1 MDMKRLLIIDDD
13 KDMVAMLER
22 LFKKKKVYEVYTATS
37 SDDALNI
44 LNKTIPD
51 VVISD
56 VKMPKM
62 DGLELLNAI
71 KDIDNTI
78 SVILI
83 TGYGTIEMAVEALK
97 VGAYDFIEK
106 PFDNQ
111 RLIHTTEKALE
122 RTYLLRENLRLKK
135 SHKDN
140 IIHPGGIVGNSPA
153 INRMIDMIT
162 RVAECDATVLI
173 TGESGTGKEL
183 VARAIHELS
192 PRKNKELIVVNC
204 PAIPEHLLESELF
217 GHVKGAF
224 TGATQDKKGLFVA
237 ANGSTIFLD
246 EIGDI
251 PISIQIKLLRTL
263 QEKEIRPLGATKT
276 ISVDARVIAS
286 TNQNLEDKIADGS
299 FREDLYFRLNVVT
312 IKVPPL
318 RERREDIPLL
328 AMHFLNKYC
337 IQYNKKDLHFA
348 PETIEYLAS
357 RSWKGNVRELENT
370 IKRAVVL
377 ATSSTI
383 KPSDI
388 SGIGARNPYINTN
401 NLMEELLS
409 KPYNIAKSSIL
420 EDFSTKYLIN
430 ALKKTGGNV
439 SRAAQLSGLERQSF
453 QRLLRRY
460 NISAEEYRNNKQ

>member
-1 MDMKRLLIIDDD
+1 MKKLLIIDDD
-13 KDMVAMLER
+13 HDMVAMLER
-22 LFKKKKVYEVYTATS
+22 LFKKKGSYDVYTATS
-37 SDDALNI
+37 SDEALNL
-44 LNKTIPD
+44 LNRRLPD

-62 DGLELLNAI
+62 DGIELLNAI
-71 KDIDNTI
+71 KDIDDTI

-111 RLIHTTEKALE
+111 RLLHTTEKALE
-122 RTYLLRENLRLKK
+122 RTYLLRENLRLQKTYREK
-135 SHKDN
+135 

-153 INRMIDMIT
+153 IHKMIDMIA

-192 PRKNKELIVVNC
+192 PRKDKELIVVNC

-286 TNQNLEDKIADGS
+286 TNQNLEEKITDGS

-328 AMHFLNKYC
+328 ALHFLNKYSV
-337 IQYNKKDLHFA
+337 QYNKKDLHFA
-348 PETIEYLAS
+348 PETIEYLSS
-357 RSWKGNVRELENT
+357 RNWKGNVRELENT
-370 IKRAVVL
+370 IKRSVVL

-388 SGIGARNPYINTN
+388 SLIGSTRSSYINTN
-401 NLMEELLS
+401 NLIEELLS

-439 SRAAQLSGLERQSF
+439 SKAAQLSGLERQSF
-453 QRLLRRY
+453 QRLLRKY
-460 NISAEEYRNNKQ
+460 NISADEYRNNNK

>member
-1 MDMKRLLIIDDD
+1 MKKLLIIDDD
-13 KDMVAMLER
+13 QDMVSMLER
-22 LFKKKKVYEVYTATS
+22 LFKKRKLYEVYTATS
-37 SDDALNI
+37 SDEALNI
-44 LNKTIPD
+44 LDRLVPD
-51 VVISD
+51 TVISD
-56 VKMPKM
+56 VKMPGM
-62 DGLELLNAI
+62 DGIQLLNAI
-71 KDIDNTI
+71 KEIDDTI
-78 SVILI
+78 SIILI

-111 RLIHTTEKALE
+111 RLVHTTEKALE
-122 RTYLLRENLRLKK
+122 RTYLLRENLRLQKT
-135 SHKDN
+135 HREN

-153 INRMIDMIT
+153 INKMLDMIA

-192 PRKNKELIVVNC
+192 PRKNKELVVVNC

-224 TGATQDKKGLFVA
+224 TGATQDKKGLFIA

-286 TNQNLEDKIADGS
+286 TNQNLEEKIVDGS
-299 FREDLYFRLNVVT
+299 FREDLYFRLNVVN

-328 AMHFLNKYC
+328 ALHFLNKYS

-348 PETIEYLAS
+348 PETIEFLSS
-357 RSWKGNVRELENT
+357 RTWKGNVRELENT
-370 IKRAVVL
+370 IKRSVVL

-388 SGIGARNPYINTN
+388 SEIGSTTPFIDTN
-401 NLMEELLS
+401 NLIDKLLT
-409 KPYNIAKSSIL
+409 KPYNVAKSSIL
-420 EDFSTKYLIN
+420 EDFSTKYLTN
-430 ALKKTGGNV
+430 ALKRTNGNV
-439 SRAAQLSGLERQSF
+439 SKAAQMSGLERQSF
-453 QRLLRRY
+453 QRLLRKY
-460 NISAEEYRNNKQ
+460 NINAEEFRNNSKN